1 MESDEELD
9 DFLAKA
15 SENFES
21 ANHHRRDFDDGSN
34 SNAEIVYSTTSA
46 SSAVSSN
53 PNSPRTHSGFGSHTP
68 VTVNE

>member
-1 MESDEELD
+1 MDSDEELD

-15 SENFES
+15 ASNFES
-21 ANHHRRDFDDGSN
+21 ANRDFDFDSN

-53 PNSPRTHSGFGSHTP
+53 PNSPRIHSGFGSHTP
-68 VTVNE
+68 VTVDE